1 MKKTNEEYGAS
12 ELHKPSKDFTQFA
25 QSGGE
30 DKSVVFLTQS
40 DEQMLRDWLIEDG
53 DTLEG
58 AQEVVECCRNNAQA
72 RDFFLRQA
80 RAAL

>member
-1 MKKTNEEYGAS
+1 MKRLEPSQGESLTPQEE
-12 ELHKPSKDFTQFA
+12 QII
-25 QSGGE
+25 
-30 DKSVVFLTQS
+30 
-40 DEQMLRDWLIEDG
+40 RDWLIEDG

-80 RAAL
+80 RAAS

>member
-1 MKKTNEEYGAS
+1 VKKTNEEYGAS

-30 DKSVVFLTQS
+30 DKSVDFLTQA
-40 DEQMLRDWLIEDG
+40 DEQMLHDWLINDG
-53 DTLEG
+53 DTQEG
-58 AQEVVECCRNNAQA
+58 AQEVIECCVKDIQA
-72 RDFFLRQA
+72 RNFFLSQA